1 MKKSD
6 LQVYFHDLQKRYDNM
21 DTDPDVQRVDYQ
33 IMAHNALTVLE
44 RTIDEGLDDDQT
56 RLEAYHSGYDQGRF
70 DEFADRMGKEQAEK
84 VKGELEQQKNCPYC
98 HTDKNGEVK
107 LIINHEH
114 YEDYL
119 NESDSLD
126 ASVYN
131 GKLFCD
137 VYVARDPFD
146 DGYLDAEFDCKSPIN
161 YCPMCGRPL
170 NGDTDQ

>member
-21 DTDPDVQRVDYQ
+21 APDPDVQRVDYQ

-44 RTIDEGLDDDQT
+44 RIVDEGLDDDQT

-98 HTDKNGEVK
+98 HA
-107 LIINHEH
+107 L
-114 YEDYL
+114 Y
-119 NESDSLD
+119 
-126 ASVYN
+126 
-131 GKLFCD
+131 KLFISTGRETPID
-137 VYVARDPFD
+137 LKH
-146 DGYLDAEFDCKSPIN
+146 DGLIYTGVSNRLGDGPIAETILGVVNVLKVP
-161 YCPMCGRPL
+161 YCPFCRRPL
-170 NGDTDQ
+170 GSDDD